1 MSKEPTLTCQQG
13 YKHRWDESRSR
24 CLDCGRDAATIA
36 EELEDWL
43 GQTEDARDR
52 DADHLAEAHDLL
64 ERAEALML
72 APHGDFSGWLSDYAA
87 FAEKYPQEDEDE
99 E

>member
-1 MSKEPTLTCQQG
+1 MPCKQG
-13 YKHRWDESRSR
+13 DKHRWDESRSR

-43 GQTEDARDR
+43 IQTEDAHDR
-52 DADHLAEAHDLL
+52 DADQLTEAHALL
-64 ERAEALML
+64 EWAESLIL
-72 APHGDFSGWLSDYAA
+72 ADNGDFSGWLSDYAA
-87 FAEKYPQEDEDE
+87 FAKKYPQEDEDE